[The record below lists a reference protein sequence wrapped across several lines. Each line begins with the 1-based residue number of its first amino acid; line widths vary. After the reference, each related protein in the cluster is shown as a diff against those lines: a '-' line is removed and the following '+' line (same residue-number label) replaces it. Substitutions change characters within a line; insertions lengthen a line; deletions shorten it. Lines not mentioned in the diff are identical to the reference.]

1 MPGSEVLS
9 MVNVFVMYDHP
20 GPGRDYGKSC
30 KEHV

>member
-9 MVNVFVMYDHP
+9 MVDILVMYDHP
-20 GPGRDYGKSC
+20 GSDRDYGKSC